1 MKTKGQFVIFSLDY
15 AVLAFFY
22 WLFSGSIAGSL
33 LLPLIC
39 CVALFSFRNYDRE
52 HLSDFNEQL
61 VRSFVSLVSANI
73 VSYIILRI
81 IYISFFEGVGRIR
94 LTDLA
99 FHTIVSVPSI
109 ALVNFFF
116 YKLIK
121 KRIAPE
127 KFAVLGEKSELEE
140 LLKEIERKS
149 EEYAF
154 VTYIKEKEQL
164 KNLPKDLSGIVVADY
179 SLFESL
185 KQDLSTLN
193 HKKIIFLPHI
203 AESVL
208 KRVPLKLIEK
218 FSAYYEVCFNKVQ
231 EQLWKRLIDII
242 FSSILLVLASP
253 IMLFIALAV
262 YFEDGRPIIY
272 RQKRIGKNGEEF
284 EFIKFRS
291 LKQEGFDP
299 KDPNRNIEQRMLKI
313 GRFIRNHRLDELPQ
327 LWLVLKGTMSL
338 VGPRPE
344 MVEYHSKYSQQI
356 PYYDYRLKVKP
367 GLTGWAQINYKH
379 TTTLEEYRTKTE
391 YELYYIKK
399 CSALFDLN
407 IILKTLEAVIYKRG
421 VR

>member
-1 MKTKGQFVIFSLDY
+1 MRKNSQFVFPLIDY
-15 AVLAFFY
+15 TVLAFFY

-33 LLPLIC
+33 LLPFIC

-61 VRSFVSLVSANI
+61 VRSFISLILANI

-81 IYISFFEGVGRIR
+81 IYVSFVVGRIR

-99 FHTIVSVPSI
+99 FHTIASAPTI

-116 YKLIK
+116 YRLIK
-121 KRIAPE
+121 KRTVPE
-127 KFAVLGEKSELEE
+127 RFAVLGDKNELEE
-140 LLKEIERKS
+140 LLKELEQKS
-149 EEYAF
+149 EKYTF
-154 VTYIKEKEQL
+154 ITYIREKEQL

-179 SLFESL
+179 SLFRSL
-185 KQDLSTLN
+185 KSDLSALN
-193 HKKIIFLPHI
+193 HSKIIFLPHI

-218 FSAYYEVCFNKVQ
+218 FGTYYEVCFNKIQ
-231 EQLWKRLIDII
+231 EHVWKRIIDVV
-242 FSSILLVLASP
+242 FSSILLALASP
-253 IMLFIALAV
+253 IMFFIALAI
-262 YFEDGRPIIY
+262 YFEDSRPIIY
-272 RQKRIGKNGEEF
+272 RQKRIGRNGEEF

-313 GRFIRNHRLDELPQ
+313 GRFIRKYRLDELPQ

-344 MVEYHSKYSQQI
+344 MVEYHRTYSEKI
-356 PYYDYRLKVKP
+356 PYYEYRLKLKP
-367 GLTGWAQINYKH
+367 GLTGWAQIMYKYASDLEE
-379 TTTLEEYRTKTE
+379 TKVKVEYDLYYVKNCSSSFDLRIIIQTLET
-391 YELYYIKK
+391 
-399 CSALFDLN
+399 
-407 IILKTLEAVIYKRG
+407 VVWKRG
-421 VR
+421 AR